1 MHHLKWALICEH
13 DQTHNV
19 LRSGK
24 QNLNNL
30 LSALNFLP
38 SSSFFVFV
46 IQSDVPE
53 VCGAAAAET
62 SALQKHPAGATVRR
76 TLEVSGRRH
85 PGAAHRTERRELL
98 DHFYD
103 FSLFF

>member
-1 MHHLKWALICEH
+1 MPKLKMHHLKWALICEH
-13 DQTHNV
+13 D
-19 LRSGK
+19 LK
-24 QNLNNL
+24 NL

-38 SSSFFVFV
+38 SSSFVFV
-46 IQSDVPE
+46 IQSDVSE

>member
-1 MHHLKWALICEH
+1 MIKHITCSSLLLISSHL
-13 DQTHNV
+13 
-19 LRSGK
+19 
-24 QNLNNL
+24 
-30 LSALNFLP
+30 P
-38 SSSFFVFV
+38 PFFVFV
-46 IQSDVPE
+46 IQSDVSE

>member
-1 MHHLKWALICEH
+1 MPKLKMHHLKWALICEH

-19 LRSGK
+19 
-24 QNLNNL
+24 L

-46 IQSDVPE
+46 IQSDVSE

-103 FSLFF
+103 FNLFF